1 VVSETPL
8 TVDDSLIT
16 GKPITD
22 YRFMT
27 TQLEY
32 VKHLRDLEVYK
43 RQQTLAKE
51 VFALSKR
58 LPREEQYSLTDQL
71 RRSSRSIGAQIAEA
85 WAKRL
90 YPKHFV
96 SKLTD
101 ADGEQMETQHWLIE
115 AADCNYLSESD
126 FKRLLT
132 LCEEIGRMLGSM
144 IRKAESFSSNSY
156 TLHEEPLP
164 YLTTAY

>member
-1 VVSETPL
+1 
-8 TVDDSLIT
+8 
-16 GKPITD
+16 
-22 YRFMT
+22 MT
-27 TQLEY
+27 TRLEY
-32 VKHLRDLEVYK
+32 VKHFKDLEVYR
-43 RQQTLAKE
+43 RQRLLAAE

-58 LPREEQYSLTDQL
+58 FPREEQYSLTDQL

-90 YPKHFV
+90 YPKHFI

-115 AADCNYLSESD
+115 AVDCNYLVEPD
-126 FKRLLT
+126 FKRLLG

-144 IRKAESFSSNSY
+144 IRKAESFASHDY
-156 TLHEEPLP
+156 LREEPPP
-164 YLTTAY
+164 YLTNDVLEPER

>member
-1 VVSETPL
+1 MP
-8 TVDDSLIT
+8 
-16 GKPITD
+16 
-22 YRFMT
+22 

-32 VKHLRDLEVYK
+32 IRHFKDLEVYQ
-43 RQQTLAKE
+43 RQRTLAKE

-58 LPREEQYSLTDQL
+58 FPREEQYSLTDQL

-90 YPKHFV
+90 YPKHFS

-101 ADGEQMETQHWLIE
+101 ADGERMETQHWLIE
-115 AADCNYLSESD
+115 AADCKYLTEAD
-126 FKRLLT
+126 CQRLLG

-144 IRKAESFSSNSY
+144 IRKAESFASHDY
-156 TLHEEPLP
+156 TLREEPPP
-164 YLTTAY
+164 YLVNEPPPNADY